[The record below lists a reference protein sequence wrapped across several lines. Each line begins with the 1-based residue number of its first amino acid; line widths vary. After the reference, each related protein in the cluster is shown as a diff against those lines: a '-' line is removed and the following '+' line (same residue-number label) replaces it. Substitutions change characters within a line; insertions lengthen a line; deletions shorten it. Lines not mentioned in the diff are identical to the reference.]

1 MRNVRRKK
9 RGIKGME
16 KRIEREIGEEN
27 VKKGGER
34 KKRIKEEWRIREEK
48 WNMDR
53 EGFKGR
59 IENRNWE
66 MEMKRKIEGRGKGRE
81 NEER

>member
-16 KRIEREIGEEN
+16 KRIERETGEEN

-48 WNMDR
+48 
-53 EGFKGR
+53 
-59 IENRNWE
+59 
-66 MEMKRKIEGRGKGRE
+66 
-81 NEER
+81 